1 MISDGFGPSQIE
13 IKSLG
18 IGLAYTSNIE
28 KLNLNDDEYLVVG
41 EQYTPN
47 NGDDKD
53 TIYNLIINK
62 DVVGVH
68 TSRKRIDPSL
78 DSDTVKT
85 SGLYVGSD
93 IICDGKVV
101 ANSLSIK
108 NFTISND
115 IDNEYVSNLT
125 IQIQNAVE
133 SISENNYLAQGYSV
147 ATDNQNDNNI
157 DINNIFSTSF
167 ITLGNIGDTYGNTH
181 KLNIAETAN
190 YNIRN
195 AQLSIKNKI
204 NTLAQDEPAN
214 FRIGII
220 GDTAESPAIFSTTEG
235 MPISFHVGLKSD
247 KINEMYSAR
256 DGLPNYGNEL
266 PSLTIDSK
274 GNIGLGAITTDLRE
288 YDNFSNYTKLKVVG
302 GGEID
307 DIYTYDRY
315 SEKITH
321 IDDIYIRKIGKT
333 FEANQIIPG
342 DFDSSGPFRFNSD
355 LYVGN
360 NNSNILFV
368 EGKLNVL
375 GDVQVSN
382 YTYLNNV
389 EITNDALFNK
399 SIHISDDSYVDNNVI
414 VGGDVI
420 INNGSLKIND
430 TRINISSLNPI
441 MVDASIADSSNIN
454 GSNVL
459 IFASSEVISYTSGS
473 NMVVPGKL
481 GVGIDKNTTYNEQ
494 FNIDKRNKDIY
505 EISLRNYSYNEED
518 IEIPSALF
526 GHPDFES
533 DIDRSL
539 ILQTNNV
546 SDKVHN
552 IQFYAGIDRDDVKNT
567 IPQMTIH
574 QNKNIGINTKD
585 PVKELHVNGDVLCN
599 DVYITRNEKQT
610 KAKFFVSKKEDY
622 VKLGDE
628 SQDFF
633 YLNDPE
639 GINKYTINITEKD
652 DILFKGLNVSGG
664 IHSTDEG
671 YYENNLKLAT
681 LKIINDQ
688 KQYAYI
694 NNNISIGIQ
703 NPSNPDLN
711 TFHSPLNVRNIS
723 RENYNDSII
732 RIYRGNRQGGSLNS
746 AKYSG
751 IDICEYDLYR
761 VDILNDINKN
771 KWFIYKSHSQQK
783 DTLDSSAM
791 VGPLQFGYTDGTEHP
806 EHYGMT
812 MYYDKNKPSRGNNS
826 SYHIDINARGVY
838 DYTNKNFPKSAMSI
852 YGDLDVHGNI
862 NIVNKEG
869 SAFNYL
875 IDGSGI
881 SISDNAI
888 QDTTTNNN
896 EYNEDSSGQKH
907 DVVVK
912 GKKVAVL
919 TDQTMFVGHR
929 YSENNG
935 VGATG
940 FQQYIKYYD
949 ENIPLYVY
957 QNSPNTDVVGKFVS
971 SSTNTKQASIEIATN
986 NYGRV
991 DKTVVS
997 SKLEVS
1003 SNIDTN
1009 STVFKI
1015 KQFNQQGNGIDNFT
1029 DALSIYNYSDVHNYV
1044 LLGSQKF
1051 TDVDE
1056 SQKIALHVDNPVEHT
1071 LQLTSEN
1078 SPSINLHHRDSTMND
1093 FWTIKGSCGE
1103 NYDKF
1108 AIQNSFAMGNYLPDT
1123 NTVKDVLVLTR
1134 DKLGLNVSDPLYT
1147 FDMKGVYDETSAN
1160 IVNRYSDLKLN
1171 QKYSAIKILNEHLQY
1186 DTLPNDDMYDF
1197 IDDHHYVSG
1206 IQYFIEESNIPN
1218 IDINDEYVNKDAV
1231 MNSNIIAS
1239 KSVSGSTE
1247 FSLALQIDEQFST
1260 SNLTIHFLNSNIES
1274 IDNIT
1279 YSSNQFS
1286 YLPDSISNDKFDIF
1300 FETSHIVKQTSVTVG
1315 DGDPEIELI
1324 YNINT
1329 LPSLV
1334 PLFDIDTNTTISDFV
1349 IDTTVTLKIGDEEDN
1364 NNLVIVNEDE
1374 IKIGG
1379 IDYILKTSNIFSHND
1394 ILRDINNIELY
1405 PKINYSTSVSGPIS
1419 IIRDDIDITYN
1430 YDNYNSLKNSDS
1442 SYNILITNVVD
1453 FLKDVPDGAY
1463 AGTEPIFDKREHELL
1478 LIENKI
1484 KVYEIFDKSIE
1495 VHINISDQYKIYDFG
1510 GEITDMLIDIN
1521 TIDYAPHII
1530 LQNNVNFAGQEN
1542 KYGRT
1547 NEIFSKDG
1555 SLLFTSVTS
1564 DGLLKKSILNI
1575 DKDGDIDTIGKLN
1588 VQKDIHTNGN
1598 IYTNTLE
1605 TSDLVINGN
1614 IYDKLGNIM
1623 ASFSNYEEMYN
1634 QTLTLGADT
1643 WNLSASNYSVNS
1655 ISNIDFV
1662 LSGHTKNGFTF
1673 TKDIE
1678 NLGDYR
1684 DYDLFTIKEGS
1695 EDVLKIIDGGF
1706 VGIKVDP
1713 DSNYDVTISSKLYS
1727 PHVIGM
1733 NFEANE
1739 MHGDKIVAGNFIGDA
1754 SLVSN
1759 VNLVDKN
1766 TDHLTEG
1773 TSNRYIINDTYITGN
1788 DGVLDVI
1795 GDIVVSGGFVG
1806 DASRVS
1812 NVNLLDKTTDYLTEG
1827 TSNRY
1832 IVNNT
1837 YELNEDDTLTI
1848 QGDVRITGN
1857 NMEFGTQST
1866 NVISLMS
1873 SNVYLESSNIS
1884 VKGEISFFGT
1894 VSSTEGVETSSLKI
1908 NTNENNVNSIDITR
1922 EEYPPSGDFLNIYQN
1937 GTIFNVSSNYNV
1949 GINCAPSDEGDKL
1962 QINGNMSVDDI
1973 YSRGNVTVDESV
1985 MSKNMATSNVIVS
1998 GNYSLLDST
2007 LLENSLD
2014 VSRTDLNA
2022 DFVNVHYGENSLL
2035 NINKN
2040 FNIGIG
2046 VIPVD
2051 NAEKLQ
2057 INGDVLADNINIKR
2071 NIKSHQTFSSNIV
2084 IGNLDTL
2091 DNSIGVKKSLDI
2103 TRSINDEDF
2112 LHIHYNTE
2120 NLINVNKNLN
2130 VGIGKIPN
2138 EYDGKL
2144 QVDGTINASNLNI
2157 MGLITTDTIM
2167 ASNMTILGSSTEI
2180 KTETYVTENLE
2191 INTFDIKSPALKI
2204 HKTYSDIIVFDS
2216 NSNND
2221 IFSIKTEIQNVDGI
2235 IPTNTIFAMKASG
2248 DVDFYNNIQFNN
2260 GSIFVNE
2267 GNVTSREFIGIGS
2280 NLDHILE
2287 YYYTSNLKEIGDYL
2301 YYTPTRSSNISNY
2314 VERIDSELN
2323 TLISNNDTNVSNY
2336 VSHTSNYLYQYTYD
2350 TASNIFQFYDNI
2362 LDQMWHINND
2372 RLSYGNIDVYS
2383 NKIVIKDDFTETKDM
2398 VAWYKFEKDTLDYG
2412 KNGYDLTN
2420 EGSGGT
2426 IHENDGITGF
2436 NADNYLVYDLSGS
2449 IDYDRFNISFHIERI
2464 NVTPSLGGD
2473 IIVLKN
2479 DEGQNITSV
2488 KVTADKLIINGQD
2501 VRTQFTDSTF
2511 YCSLNVSILRD
2522 APTPMI
2528 SIDIFVNGTRSTRNY
2543 DDDEGIDYSSFSSK
2557 WEDIIIGKSVNDLI
2571 IKDVRFYNRHLE
2583 KETEIQSI
2591 MNQKNDFLGQ
2601 VVVHNDLIN
2610 TSNELSEYIEIKDLN
2625 MSNYVDTINTDLSG
2639 IISTNDNNM
2648 SNYVNRIDIE
2658 LSNYISASNIN
2669 MSNYVDRIDSNLKS
2683 TISSSIGSSLGS
2695 LKYSDL
2701 SNKPT
2706 FEVDRLL
2713 VGVASN
2719 PGNDNNGFLAKT
2731 HTDLRYVNSYLGL
2744 STDPDSNYRLNIDGS
2759 VNLTGTIN
2767 INENRLNFTHLSGS
2781 IFGTSGDAD
2790 ENSLKSLI
2798 YVDENNQIS
2807 KLTNIKWSS
2816 GNDTLTITN
2825 SISASEYRI
2834 GADKFKYEH
2843 LESKPSFTTGKLIVG
2858 GELSDNNNF
2867 GALSAEHLYYDNGT
2881 KRLGV
2886 NKETPTHTLHVG
2898 GSAKIDSNIEAGGNI
2913 SLTGSGSKAFNL
2925 ASESELGIAAASGAY
2940 SSSAGAGDV
2949 VLKSANNLLLQS
2961 GTGQAAL
2968 IIDTNNNIT
2977 TTGTING
2984 LSANQFQELANGGGS
2999 SGGSGVGLNLR
3010 EDDGSVLDMS
3020 NIRKYP
3026 PVYLDDST
3034 KVTAD
3039 IYQFSSIFTVAST
3052 TYGEGIYE
3060 ISDDYIRLDTG
3071 TDDQYHKRYQIHNMF
3086 YNREN
3091 LYPYSNP
3098 VRHPHTGKFFFNDSG
3113 YVSNE
3118 SIAINGFRCV
3128 YTRIKMPQQIYLA
3141 YVKINALY
3149 DDDNETQPS
3158 STVYSLI
3165 EKYKIFG
3172 TNDDVNF
3179 EEIISYTGDKI
3190 SQYSQKLAILTGSVT
3205 KTFPQHVSYIAN
3217 PKNKYHTYYI
3227 CINKISANNDGYLR
3241 MGSFEIYGTED
3252 DKILEYDGD
3261 KLLKD
3266 LPNDDTNLLIKYDFN
3281 QNTNNKGTSSGNHL
3295 NIQDYNR
3302 IDYYNFINDTS
3313 DMISWLKFDQSNLN
3327 DIDGFPSTFQ
3337 ALKNIEYSN
3346 ETFGKALVFT
3356 ETGKGLSYD
3365 NFRKSSDT
3373 LTISFWHIAVA
3384 NSLTTVFSVPN
3395 CFTISMSDN
3404 QYYEFTHVNHNET
3417 TNLEYNISSFPN
3429 LGFSFFR
3436 EYISTFPITAL
3447 HTITMSNN
3455 TLKYYKNGIL
3465 QIIVSNI
3472 KLEYDS
3478 FDFHD
3483 GFARHHKFGD
3493 IRIYDRELSIGEINQ
3508 LYTQTGNLLS
3518 YNNSPYDYSEKING
3532 QSSLTFYKE
3541 PGYVYTDTGELNKE
3555 SFSISLWVFGIK
3567 PYENKK
3573 QIIASSSNSTSGG
3586 WTIYV
3591 GYDNETITNRKYGV
3605 YLRLSNNENLLI
3617 SEANSS
3623 IFTKSWNHIVI
3634 AALSASVDRTLT
3646 YYIKLYLNGNRVDNG
3661 SALGVVVLE
3670 LSFDSDKLTLG
3681 AGRDGGNRLAPM
3693 TKIDDFRFYNK
3704 ALTHSEIIA
3713 LFHHTELNAP
3723 QVITKEDL
3731 PIEIFDLKKNGS
3743 INQLVINNDLHVYGN
3758 TTLGNTNM
3766 GNTTMKNTTMGNT
3779 TMEDVRINGNVS
3791 LYHDGSTVQQIT
3803 FYSSVNRGG
3812 DYGYIKYQDQRD
3824 GTGEN
3829 SLLTIGN
3836 QNDTDD
3842 DIALMPTGKVGINT
3856 TAPTHHLHVHGNI
3869 RSQNMQVNSNS
3880 EGSSVGIYFGTPY
3893 DGSQGAIK
3901 GGIFAEAIN
3910 SYSRHHM
3917 TFCLNTDGS
3926 NATSVSLTN
3935 WRFRIN
3941 TNGHLYQSS
3950 NEKEFSQTSDKRI
3963 KDDINEANYELCYEN
3978 IKKLALHRF
3987 KYKKNS
3993 LNLKSNDIHVLGFI
4007 AQDVEKLFP
4016 KNVFTSEN
4024 EKVIVYNS
4032 DDEVIEEIN
4041 DCKSIN
4047 TEQIQ
4052 CSLYGALKFAMKKI
4066 DQLENDKIEIFA
4078 KIAKLEKLLSL

>member
-18 IGLAYTSNIE
+18 IGLSYTSNIE

-68 TSRKRIDPSL
+68 TSRKRIDPSQ
-78 DSDTVKT
+78 DGDTVKS

-133 SISENNYLAQGYSV
+133 SISENNYLLQGYSV
-147 ATDNQNDNNI
+147 ATDTQNDNTI

-204 NTLAQDEPAN
+204 NTVAQDEPAN

-266 PSLTIDSK
+266 PSLTINSK
-274 GNIGLGAITTDLRE
+274 GNIGLGAITTDIRE

-307 DIYTYDRY
+307 DIYTYDRF

-321 IDDIYIRKIGKT
+321 IDNIYIRKIGKT

-342 DFDSSGPFRFNSD
+342 NFDSSGSFKFNSD

-360 NNSNILFV
+360 NNSNLLLV
-368 EGKLNVL
+368 KGKLNVL

-399 SIHISDDSYVDNNVI
+399 SIHISEDSYVDNNVI

-481 GVGIDKNTTYNEQ
+481 GIGIDKNSTYNEQ
-494 FNIDKRNKDIY
+494 FNIDKKNKDIY
-505 EISLRNYSYNEED
+505 EIFLRNYSYNEEE

-526 GHPDFES
+526 GHPDFDS

-552 IQFYAGIDRDDVKNT
+552 IQFYAGIDRDDIKNT
-567 IPQMTIH
+567 IPQLTIH

-610 KAKFFVSKKEDY
+610 KAKFFISKKEDY

-633 YLNDPE
+633 YLNDQE
-639 GINKYTINITEKD
+639 GINKYTINITEKNNT
-652 DILFKGLNVSGG
+652 LFKGLNVSGG

-711 TFHSPLNVRNIS
+711 TFRSPLNIRNIS

-761 VDILNDINKN
+761 VDILNDVNKN

-812 MYYDKNKPSRGNNS
+812 IYYDKNKQTLGNNS

-869 SAFNYL
+869 STFNYL

-896 EYNEDSSGQKH
+896 EYNEGSSSQKH

-957 QNSPNTDVVGKFVS
+957 QNLPNTDVVGKFVS

-1015 KQFNQQGNGIDNFT
+1015 KQFNQQGNGVDNFT

-1051 TDVDE
+1051 TDFDE
-1056 SQKIALHVDNPVEHT
+1056 SEKIALHVDNPVEHT

-1093 FWTIKGSCGE
+1093 FWTIKGSYGE

-1108 AIQNSFAMGNYLPDT
+1108 AIQNSFGMGNYLPDT

-1171 QKYSAIKILNEHLQY
+1171 QKYSAIKILNEHLKY

-1197 IDDHHYVSG
+1197 IDDNQYVSG
-1206 IQYFIEESNIPN
+1206 IQYFVEESNIPN

-1247 FSLALQIDEQFST
+1247 FSLALQIEEQFST

-1300 FETSHIVKQTSVTVG
+1300 FETSNIVKQTSVAVG
-1315 DGDPEIELI
+1315 GGDPDIELI

-1334 PLFDIDTNTTISDFV
+1334 PLFNIEANTSILDSI
-1349 IDTTVTLKIGDEEDN
+1349 IDTTVTLKIGNEEDN

-1379 IDYILKTSNIFSHND
+1379 VDYILKTSNIFRHND

-1430 YDNYNSLKNSDS
+1430 YDNYNSQKNSDS

-1463 AGTEPIFDKREHELL
+1463 AGTEPIFDKRVHELL
-1478 LIENKI
+1478 LVENKI

-1495 VHINISDQYKIYDFG
+1495 VHINISDKYKVYEFG

-1575 DKDGDIDTIGKLN
+1575 DKNGDIDTIGKLN

-1605 TSDLVINGN
+1605 TTDIIINGN

-1643 WNLSASNYSVNS
+1643 WNLSALNYSVNS

-1662 LSGHTKNGFTF
+1662 LSGHTKKGFTF

-1678 NLGDYR
+1678 NLGDYQ

-1727 PHVIGM
+1727 PNVIGV

-1739 MHGDKIVAGNFIGDA
+1739 MHGDKIFAGNFIGDA

-1795 GDIVVSGGFVG
+1795 GDIVVSDGFVG

-1832 IVNNT
+1832 IVNNA
-1837 YELNEDDTLTI
+1837 YELNEDDVLTI
-1848 QGDVRITGN
+1848 KGDVVITGN
-1857 NMEFGTQST
+1857 KMEFGTQST
-1866 NVISLMS
+1866 NSIRLIS
-1873 SNVYLESSNIS
+1873 SNLYLESSNIS
-1884 VKGEISFFGT
+1884 MFGPIT
-1894 VSSTEGVETSSLKI
+1894 STQGVETSTLKI
-1908 NTNENNVNSIDITR
+1908 NTNESANSLEITR
-1922 EEYPPSGDFLNIYQN
+1922 GAENPPIGDFLNIYQN
-1937 GTIFNVSSNYNV
+1937 GIKILNVSSNYNV
-1949 GINCAPSDEGDKL
+1949 GINCAPSDDGDKL

-2007 LLENSLD
+2007 LLQNSLD

-2022 DFVNVHYGENSLL
+2022 DFVNVHYDENSLL

-2040 FNIGIG
+2040 LNIGIG

-2057 INGDVLADNINIKR
+2057 INGDVLSDNINIKR
-2071 NIKSHQTFSSNIV
+2071 NTKSHQTFSSNIV

-2138 EYDGKL
+2138 ENDGKL

-2157 MGLITTDTIM
+2157 ISLITTDTIM
-2167 ASNMTILGSSTEI
+2167 ASNMTILGSTTEI

-2191 INTFDIKSPALKI
+2191 INTFDISEPALKI
-2204 HKTYSDIIVFDS
+2204 YKTYSESGVFDT
-2216 NSNND
+2216 NKDRD
-2221 IFSIKTEIQNVDGI
+2221 IFSVETEIVNPSNPRDI
-2235 IPTNTIFAMKASG
+2235 SEPEKKIFAMKASG

-2323 TLISNNDTNVSNY
+2323 TLISNNDTNISNY

-2383 NKIVIKDDFTETKDM
+2383 NKIVINDDFTETKDM

-2426 IHENDGITGF
+2426 IHENGGITGF
-2436 NADNYLVYDLSGS
+2436 NANDYLVYDLQGA
-2449 IDYDRFNISFHIERI
+2449 IDYDRFNISFHIEI
-2464 NVTPSLGGD
+2464 NDDTPSLGGY

-2479 DEGQNITSV
+2479 DTDSNITNI
-2488 KVTADKLIINGQD
+2488 KVTANELIINGAT
-2501 VRTQFTDSTF
+2501 VRDQLSGSTF

-2522 APTPMI
+2522 LQTPMI
-2528 SIDIFVNGTRSTRNY
+2528 FIEIFVNGIRSTHEYY
-2543 DDDEGIDYSSFSSK
+2543 DINSSFSSK
-2557 WEDIIIGKSVNDLI
+2557 WKDIIIGQNVNDLI

-2583 KETEIQSI
+2583 STEINSI

-2610 TSNELSEYIEIKDLN
+2610 TSNELIEYIEIKDLN
-2625 MSNYVDTINTDLSG
+2625 SSNYLDTINTDLNG
-2639 IISTNDNNM
+2639 IISTNDT
-2648 SNYVNRIDIE
+2648 
-2658 LSNYISASNIN
+2658 N
-2669 MSNYVDRIDSNLKS
+2669 MSNYVDGIQTVISDSV
-2683 TISSSIGSSLGS
+2683 GSSLSGFS
-2695 LKYSDL
+2695 YSDL
-2701 SNKPT
+2701 SSKPVFT
-2706 FEVDRLL
+2706 DGRLL
-2713 VGVASN
+2713 VGTLATENNSFSAETVDN
-2719 PGNDNNGFLAKT
+2719 LIYINDN
-2731 HTDLRYVNSYLGL
+2731 LGGNL
-2744 STDPDSNYRLNIDGS
+2744 GINTNPDSNYRMVIKGKVNIIAQDSTGDNKLYIDG
-2759 VNLTGTIN
+2759 NKLGY
-2767 INENRLNFTHLSGS
+2767 THLDGS
-2781 IFGTSGDAD
+2781 IFGITGSSIDD
-2790 ENSLKSLI
+2790 EKNSLMYI
-2798 YVDENNQIS
+2798 NNNFEIS
-2807 KLTNIKWSS
+2807 KLTDIKWV
-2816 GNDTLTITN
+2816 NKVLTINTGTVGEGAIN
-2825 SISASEYRI
+2825 CQEYQI
-2834 GADKFKYEH
+2834 NGQKFKYND
-2843 LESKPSFTTGKLIVG
+2843 LNSKPTFSANRLVVGISSTTENSGFLAKSATNLTYFEDSSSVK
-2858 GELSDNNNF
+2858 F
-2867 GALSAEHLYYDNGT
+2867 GINKTNPIHTLDVNGT
-2881 KRLGV
+2881 AHISQDI
-2886 NKETPTHTLHVG
+2886 T
-2898 GSAKIDSNIEAGGNI
+2898 AGGDI
-2913 SLTGSGSKAFNL
+2913 T
-2925 ASESELGIAAASGAY
+2925 
-2940 SSSAGAGDV
+2940 AGFSD
-2949 VLKSANNLLLQS
+2949 
-2961 GTGQAAL
+2961 
-2968 IIDTNNNIT
+2968 
-2977 TTGTING
+2977 
-2984 LSANQFQELANGGGS
+2984 
-2999 SGGSGVGLNLR
+2999 
-3010 EDDGSVLDMS
+3010 
-3020 NIRKYP
+3020 IR
-3026 PVYLDDST
+3026 
-3034 KVTAD
+3034 
-3039 IYQFSSIFTVAST
+3039 
-3052 TYGEGIYE
+3052 
-3060 ISDDYIRLDTG
+3060 
-3071 TDDQYHKRYQIHNMF
+3071 
-3086 YNREN
+3086 
-3091 LYPYSNP
+3091 
-3098 VRHPHTGKFFFNDSG
+3098 
-3113 YVSNE
+3113 
-3118 SIAINGFRCV
+3118 
-3128 YTRIKMPQQIYLA
+3128 
-3141 YVKINALY
+3141 
-3149 DDDNETQPS
+3149 
-3158 STVYSLI
+3158 
-3165 EKYKIFG
+3165 
-3172 TNDDVNF
+3172 
-3179 EEIISYTGDKI
+3179 
-3190 SQYSQKLAILTGSVT
+3190 
-3205 KTFPQHVSYIAN
+3205 
-3217 PKNKYHTYYI
+3217 
-3227 CINKISANNDGYLR
+3227 
-3241 MGSFEIYGTED
+3241 
-3252 DKILEYDGD
+3252 
-3261 KLLKD
+3261 
-3266 LPNDDTNLLIKYDFN
+3266 
-3281 QNTNNKGTSSGNHL
+3281 
-3295 NIQDYNR
+3295 
-3302 IDYYNFINDTS
+3302 
-3313 DMISWLKFDQSNLN
+3313 
-3327 DIDGFPSTFQ
+3327 
-3337 ALKNIEYSN
+3337 LKNIISDIENPLEKILNIKCFKYTANSTAN
-3346 ETFGKALVFT
+3346 LYNIDNKKIKIGVSAQDVQKVFP
-3356 ETGKGLSYD
+3356 EIVSIAPFD
-3365 NFRKSSDT
+3365 
-3373 LTISFWHIAVA
+3373 LTIS
-3384 NSLTTVFSVPN
+3384 
-3395 CFTISMSDN
+3395 
-3404 QYYEFTHVNHNET
+3404 
-3417 TNLEYNISSFPN
+3417 
-3429 LGFSFFR
+3429 
-3436 EYISTFPITAL
+3436 
-3447 HTITMSNN
+3447 
-3455 TLKYYKNGIL
+3455 
-3465 QIIVSNI
+3465 
-3472 KLEYDS
+3472 
-3478 FDFHD
+3478 
-3483 GFARHHKFGD
+3483 
-3493 IRIYDRELSIGEINQ
+3493 
-3508 LYTQTGNLLS
+3508 
-3518 YNNSPYDYSEKING
+3518 
-3532 QSSLTFYKE
+3532 
-3541 PGYVYTDTGELNKE
+3541 DTGEN
-3555 SFSISLWVFGIK
+3555 ISK
-3567 PYENKK
+3567 
-3573 QIIASSSNSTSGG
+3573 SSSNFLTVS
-3586 WTIYV
+3586 Y
-3591 GYDNETITNRKYGV
+3591 E
-3605 YLRLSNNENLLI
+3605 RLVPVLIECIKELKMEINYIKENL
-3617 SEANSS
+3617 
-3623 IFTKSWNHIVI
+3623 
-3634 AALSASVDRTLT
+3634 
-3646 YYIKLYLNGNRVDNG
+3646 
-3661 SALGVVVLE
+3661 
-3670 LSFDSDKLTLG
+3670 
-3681 AGRDGGNRLAPM
+3681 
-3693 TKIDDFRFYNK
+3693 
-3704 ALTHSEIIA
+3704 
-3713 LFHHTELNAP
+3713 
-3723 QVITKEDL
+3723 
-3731 PIEIFDLKKNGS
+3731 
-3743 INQLVINNDLHVYGN
+3743 
-3758 TTLGNTNM
+3758 
-3766 GNTTMKNTTMGNT
+3766 
-3779 TMEDVRINGNVS
+3779 
-3791 LYHDGSTVQQIT
+3791 
-3803 FYSSVNRGG
+3803 
-3812 DYGYIKYQDQRD
+3812 
-3824 GTGEN
+3824 
-3829 SLLTIGN
+3829 
-3836 QNDTDD
+3836 
-3842 DIALMPTGKVGINT
+3842 
-3856 TAPTHHLHVHGNI
+3856 
-3869 RSQNMQVNSNS
+3869 
-3880 EGSSVGIYFGTPY
+3880 
-3893 DGSQGAIK
+3893 
-3901 GGIFAEAIN
+3901 
-3910 SYSRHHM
+3910 
-3917 TFCLNTDGS
+3917 
-3926 NATSVSLTN
+3926 
-3935 WRFRIN
+3935 
-3941 TNGHLYQSS
+3941 
-3950 NEKEFSQTSDKRI
+3950 
-3963 KDDINEANYELCYEN
+3963 
-3978 IKKLALHRF
+3978 
-3987 KYKKNS
+3987 
-3993 LNLKSNDIHVLGFI
+3993 FI
-4007 AQDVEKLFP
+4007 
-4016 KNVFTSEN
+4016 
-4024 EKVIVYNS
+4024 
-4032 DDEVIEEIN
+4032 
-4041 DCKSIN
+4041 
-4047 TEQIQ
+4047 
-4052 CSLYGALKFAMKKI
+4052 
-4066 DQLENDKIEIFA
+4066 
-4078 KIAKLEKLLSL
+4078 